1 MFTRIWSMMY
11 KEKFREQGLLSLEER
26 GLGQGNW
33 SKLLQLSDGVY
44 REDGAKICPEVH
56 SYRTRS

>member
-1 MFTRIWSMMY
+1 MMY
-11 KEKFREQGLLSLEER
+11 KEKFREQGFLSPEER

-56 SYRTRS
+56 SYRTGS